1 MESSR
6 GGFRSLW
13 RLPLACPGVKAGPLF
28 VVVLVGLALG
38 LQACGSDDG
47 GDESPTTAPVVET
60 GPARLPPESSETGRD
75 QHLDE
80 GSAGEASPEAPAVG
94 PDTGELPGID
104 EEVVT
109 QTVRSYID
117 ALDRHDAGLVCE
129 LLEPGA
135 LPVSELPVRRG
146 GCASSLAAS
155 IGHRRPGGTP
165 AWRRT
170 TIAEIRA
177 VSVEGVGAR
186 VTASVVH
193 RFSDRKYTSVED
205 DVIYLRP
212 SGERWLL
219 AKPSATLYRAVGY
232 PEPPLRAFEPPG

>member
-1 MESSR
+1 VAV
-6 GGFRSLW
+6 L
-13 RLPLACPGVKAGPLF
+13 
-28 VVVLVGLALG
+28 VVLTFGLP
-38 LQACGSDDG
+38 ACGSDDK
-47 GDESPTTAPVVET
+47 DAQSPTTAPVVDT
-60 GPARLPPESSETGRD
+60 GPASLPPEATGTGSKE
-75 QHLDE
+75 HPDE
-80 GSAGEASPEAPAVG
+80 GAGAGAGEASPEAPAVG
-94 PDTGELPGID
+94 PDTGELAGID

-109 QTVRSYID
+109 QTVRFYID
-117 ALDRHDAGLVCE
+117 ALDRHDARLVCE

-135 LPVSELPVRRG
+135 LRLSELPVRRG

-165 AWRRT
+165 AWKRT

-186 VTASVVH
+186 VTATVVH
-193 RFSDRKYTSVED
+193 RFADRSYTSVED

-212 SGERWLL
+212 AGERWLL

-232 PEPPLRAFEPPG
+232 PEPPLRAFRPPS

>member
-1 MESSR
+1 VAVLAALTF
-6 GGFRSLW
+6 G
-13 RLPLACPGVKAGPLF
+13 LP
-28 VVVLVGLALG
+28 
-38 LQACGSDDG
+38 ACGSDDDDAEG
-47 GDESPTTAPVVET
+47 PTTTAPGVET
-60 GPARLPPESSETGRD
+60 GPASLPPEATGTGSKE
-75 QHLDE
+75 HADE
-80 GSAGEASPEAPAVG
+80 GASAGAGEASPEAPAVG
-94 PDTGELPGID
+94 PDTGELAGID

-109 QTVRSYID
+109 QTVRFYID

-135 LPVSELPVRRG
+135 LRLSELPVRRG

-165 AWRRT
+165 AWKRT

-186 VTASVVH
+186 VTATVVH
-193 RFSDRKYTSVED
+193 RFADRKYTSVED

-212 SGERWLL
+212 AGGRWLL

-232 PEPPLRAFEPPG
+232 PEPPLRAFTPP

>member
-1 MESSR
+1 MR
-6 GGFRSLW
+6 
-13 RLPLACPGVKAGPLF
+13 AGSLF
-28 VVVLVGLALG
+28 VVAIAGLALG
-38 LQACGSDDG
+38 ISACGSGDD
-47 GDESPTTAPVVET
+47 DADSPTTAPIVET
-60 GPARLPPESSETGRD
+60 GPASLPPEATETVP
-75 QHLDE
+75 DE
-80 GSAGEASPEAPAVG
+80 HDEEGPAAEASPEAPAVG
-94 PDTGELPGID
+94 PDTGELAGID

-109 QTVRSYID
+109 QTVRFYID

-135 LPVSELPVRRG
+135 LRLSELPVRRG

-165 AWRRT
+165 AWKRT

-186 VTASVVH
+186 VTATVVH
-193 RFSDRKYTSVED
+193 RFADRKYTSVED

-212 SGERWLL
+212 AGERWLL
-219 AKPSATLYRAVGY
+219 AKPSGTFYRAVGY
-232 PEPPLRAFEPPG
+232 PEPPLRAFTPP

>member
-1 MESSR
+1 MESP
-6 GGFRSLW
+6 RSPASARSSLT
-13 RLPLACPGVKAGPLF
+13 GVRAGSLSIA
-28 VVVLVGLALG
+28 VLVGIAVG
-38 LQACGSDDG
+38 LPACGSDDNEA
-47 GDESPTTAPVVET
+47 ESGPTEAPVVET
-60 GPARLPPESSETGRD
+60 GPAIVPPEATETGSEE
-75 QHLDE
+75 HVEE
-80 GSAGEASPEAPAVG
+80 GPAAEASPEAQATG
-94 PDTGELPGID
+94 PETSELAGID

-109 QTVRSYID
+109 QTVRFYID
-117 ALDRHDAGLVCE
+117 ALDRHDARLVCE

-135 LPVSELPVRRG
+135 LRLKELPVRRG
-146 GCASSLAAS
+146 GCANSLSAS

-165 AWRRT
+165 AWKRT

-193 RFSDRKYTSVED
+193 RFADRNYTSVED

-212 SGERWLL
+212 AGERWLL

-232 PEPPLRAFEPPG
+232 PEPPLRAFTPP

>member
-1 MESSR
+1 
-6 GGFRSLW
+6 
-13 RLPLACPGVKAGPLF
+13 
-28 VVVLVGLALG
+28 VVLVGLALG
-38 LQACGSDDG
+38 LPACGSGDG

-60 GPARLPPESSETGRD
+60 GPANLPPEATGTGSEE
-75 QHLDE
+75 HADE
-80 GSAGEASPEAPAVG
+80 DAGAGAGEASPEAPAVG
-94 PDTGELPGID
+94 PDTGELAGID

-117 ALDRHDAGLVCE
+117 ALDRHDARLVCE

-135 LPVSELPVRRG
+135 LRLSELPVRRG

-165 AWRRT
+165 AWKRT

-186 VTASVVH
+186 VTATVVH
-193 RFSDRKYTSVED
+193 RFADRKYTSVED

-212 SGERWLL
+212 AGERWLL

-232 PEPPLRAFEPPG
+232 PEPPLSAFTPP